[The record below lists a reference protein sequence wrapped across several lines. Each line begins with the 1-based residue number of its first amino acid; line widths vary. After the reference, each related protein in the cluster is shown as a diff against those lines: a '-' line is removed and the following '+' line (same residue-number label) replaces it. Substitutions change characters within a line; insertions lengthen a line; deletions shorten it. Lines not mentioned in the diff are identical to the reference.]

1 MAGKPRA
8 KKRSPARDPYR
19 GKRLPRVTVDA
30 WIEDSRGRVLLV
42 RRGRPPFKGRWSFP
56 GGFCEWGETTE
67 ESCAREAQEET
78 GVRVRIDALLG
89 VYSDPKRDP
98 RGHTISVL
106 YEARPVG
113 GTVKG
118 GDDAADA
125 RWFTSSELLSAD
137 LAFDHG
143 KIVRE
148 QLARRRRA
156 RAATGGVSVAVLSS
170 TGLRARRPGARSRR
184 ARPGGA
190 RG

>member
-1 MAGKPRA
+1 MAGERRTRRGVSKPA
-8 KKRSPARDPYR
+8 ADL

-30 WIEDSRGRVLLV
+30 WIEDAKGRVLLV
-42 RRGRPPFKGRWSFP
+42 RRGRPPFEGRWALP

-67 ESCAREAQEET
+67 ESCAREAREET
-78 GVRVRIDALLG
+78 GVRVRVGEVLG
-89 VYSDPKRDP
+89 VYSDPRRDP

-106 YEARPVG
+106 YEARPIG

-125 RWFTSSELLSAD
+125 RWFTSSEVLSAD

-143 KIVRE
+143 RIVRE
-148 QLARRRRA
+148 QLASRRRA
-156 RAATGGVSVAVLSS
+156 RTPS
-170 TGLRARRPGARSRR
+170 GLRARRRGARSRR
-184 ARPGGA
+184 ARPAGA